1 VVGHDAK
8 QFASV
13 LLIGYHELLFIEI
26 ESSHGQI
33 DRNIV
38 VLVALFF
45 IRITVSTSTALVQQT
60 I

>member
-1 VVGHDAK
+1 
-8 QFASV
+8 
-13 LLIGYHELLFIEI
+13 LLFIEI